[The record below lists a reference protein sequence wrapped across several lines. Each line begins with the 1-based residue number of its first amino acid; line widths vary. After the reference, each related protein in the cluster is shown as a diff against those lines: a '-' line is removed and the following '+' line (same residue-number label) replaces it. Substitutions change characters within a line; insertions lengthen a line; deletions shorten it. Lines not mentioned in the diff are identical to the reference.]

1 MYKILKIIFLAIFFQ
16 VYLSANS
23 YLYAKINLEINV
35 NKKISEQTI
44 NQIINFDKNKIYTEN
59 ELNNIYKKLF
69 ETNFFEKIDLR
80 FDNNLLKIDLK
91 ENPIINFFYIDG
103 ESNKKITDLI
113 YEKIDLSQNAIYSE
127 NLLNSDIKRITE
139 IYKDLGF
146 FNTKI
151 NPQISRLNENE
162 INIILKISKGKK
174 YKINKIFFIGNN
186 SISSSVLKSAI
197 FSSEYGWWKF
207 LSPSTGINEKQIDYD
222 KNLLKKFYL
231 NNGFYDVQ
239 IISTDIEFNEQGNAN
254 LVISLNEGKKYF
266 LNNFELIDNNNNLN
280 KEQIKF
286 IKNIMNKY
294 VSEIYAI
301 NKLSKIKK
309 EVNDFLNSN
318 KIEFVDVEL
327 QEEKIFEN
335 QIKINA
341 ILLNKDKKFVNLIN
355 ITGNSITEEEV
366 IRRSLFF
373 AEGDSFA
380 SYKLSQSQRELENL
394 GLFKNIKFEVD
405 KNTNG
410 NDLVNVNITV
420 EEQPTG
426 EISAG
431 VGLGSHSSSIITGLN
446 EKNFLGKGINLN
458 FNTSLGTEKIQGT
471 VSATFPDF
479 RNTNNALISEIFAV
493 SSDFENAGYESTKV
507 GSNIATQYEIFE
519 NVDLRLGTGI
529 DLDDISANSSASNL
543 YKSMEGKYTT
553 FKGFY
558 SVINDKRN
566 RSFMPSEGHNLSFGQ
581 VLALPGSDIPYLENN
596 LRGAYYYPLNEN
608 YIFNV
613 KSSFNSINSLNNK
626 DVKLSDR
633 QFSTNRE
640 MRGFENRGIGPKDGK
655 DHVGGNYS
663 AFASISST
671 FPNYLPEKWNA
682 NSSVFLDAGNVWG
695 VDFNESLDS
704 DRIRSSFGVS
714 FDWVSPLGPLNFT
727 FSETLSSANGDKEE
741 SFSFNIGSVF

>member
-23 YLYAKINLEINV
+23 YLYAKINLEING